1 MLQSETYRLSGGLG
15 YIMTMD
21 GQLSFIETEKDAQ
34 DLDVKPNAF
43 PVSQNTQKEPSS
55 DNVHSFGKQTYAD
68 LKGRP
73 SIPESVRPEKRDVA
87 KPAKKHV
94 PVPNGYIAP
103 STEDEKYLSVKEVA
117 HRYSNSVPTIWR
129 WAKEDEAFPKP
140 HIIRPGTSRWRMSDL
155 LAFENRNLEA

>member
-1 MLQSETYRLSGGLG
+1 MNLS
-15 YIMTMD
+15 D
-21 GQLSFIETEKDAQ
+21 QLSLIETKNNAQ
-34 DLDVKPNAF
+34 DVDVKQKAYPASKF
-43 PVSQNTQKEPSS
+43 AEEKSHSENT
-55 DNVHSFGKQTYAD
+55 HSFGNQSYAD

-73 SIPESVRPEKRDVA
+73 SISTVA
-87 KPAKKHV
+87 QTENRNVASAWKKYV
-94 PVPNGYIAP
+94 PVPSGYIAP

-117 HRYSNSVPTIWR
+117 NRYSSSIPTIWR